1 MVQDYYKDLEQK
13 QVLNRKLE
21 KALREKDDDE
31 LYKQM
36 FELFGYEAP
45 TKEDI
50 KKKYK
55 DVIKEL
61 ELVEKDSKIS
71 SIKEVKI
78 AIDFL
83 KLCFN
88 RHYNRENEKIEESHN
103 YFNILRDN
111 LKQAGIIV
119 TETIRRSKTP
129 GPIVNS

>member
-1 MVQDYYKDLEQK
+1 
-13 QVLNRKLE
+13 
-21 KALREKDDDE
+21 
-31 LYKQM
+31 M

-45 TKEDI
+45 TEKDI

-55 DVIKEL
+55 NVKKDLI
-61 ELVEKDSKIS
+61 LVKKDKKIS
-71 SIKEVKI
+71 SIKEVEL

-111 LKQAGIIV
+111 LKQAGISL

-129 GPIVNS
+129 RPLVNNNI